1 MEGLYFE
8 VKSRRGEKERISD
21 NRHPNLT
28 SCSAISRR
36 SSSSLLYCKPSS
48 MRRRM
53 EAISQENEEEND
65 VVEVRYK
72 LTLIGSLSV
81 HYLTT
86 MAMLPWVVAEISKA
100 QDSEKKPAERGPS
113 PQIVFLC
120 VSVSWVRCVSILGEE
135 LLWDPLT
142 HRLLF
147 ECLPHQVT
155 KLIHNSQEP
164 SSFGCL
170 VRDSANCACYVFRCQ
185 DSSKVPE
192 IISVLRKAGKSSARN
207 DNVSKLPS
215 GGSGSSETG
224 GSSLSTIPT
233 TVDSDLLF
241 STNFAKRFEVLFCG
255 RVTVPHKNAPPAL
268 IDECIVKFS
277 QLQNSVVSL
286 REGDTLGLRDGLK
299 TLVVPANGL
308 KSIDVHDG
316 STGSPTTG
324 KHPVLFK
331 RAPSFPCLQALDENG
346 LSPEICQAITTES
359 HLHLTGVQPTSQQ
372 QNSTMLFMVTGSQI
386 LLVSPETKKTSM
398 EKSFREI
405 SFCSQGIHH
414 VDHFGF
420 ICRETAEE
428 GNCHFVCYV
437 FQCASESLVDEI
449 MLTLKQAFS
458 RAVEWKKSNPQWQQC
473 DACPLMQ
480 FHRLCERIEG
490 LSPFDTKLELQKHS
504 ASLDNQEQA
513 SVFEVAMRS
522 CPKSDKEENELV
534 MASLRRLYEKK
545 QSNHQH
551 SVTQNSEEI
560 CEKAAPTNLEAHHS
574 SSQQKLGQLKSRA
587 KRSLTESLEGIW
599 KGGNRARTQTNLS
612 SGSGSGA
619 SFDTVYSS
627 QEQPCF
633 DDPSPASNSP
643 LRPQWSSGDLKHLDP
658 PSALATY
665 TFSKQGDAELQGVR
679 RRANTFSHSPTPQS
693 AEHSLE
699 YTLKTQKVAASDTS
713 KLSRHYSLSSD
724 TPHQSKHA
732 PADSTLPPVP
742 PSPPSAPP
750 FSPSSGARLMKR
762 SAAAALSHPSSTFE
776 MDESPLRSH
785 SHSWR
790 QQIFLRVATPQKST
804 ENIDCVN
811 TPDGRQVGNVQEKKL
826 NRSKDELRELW
837 RTAIK
842 QQILLQRMEKENL
855 KLKASENNLQNKRLK
870 LDYDEITPCLKEV
883 TLVWEKM
890 LATPDRSKVKVDM
903 EIIHAALAQGVP
915 KQHRG
920 EVWKFLSEQH
930 LLRQTVSSQPPPDN
944 TAYKE
949 LLKQVSSEQHAIL
962 IDLGRTFPTH
972 PYFEE
977 SMGPGQLSLYN
988 VLSAY
993 SVLDPEVG
1001 YCQGLCFV
1009 TGVLL
1014 LHLEEEDAFNMLKF
1028 LMFVLGLRQQYKP
1041 SMTAVQI
1048 QMYQLSRLLHD
1059 YHKDLQCH
1067 LEQQDIAPSLY
1078 APPWFLT
1085 NFASQYPLGFVARVF
1100 GPEVIFKVGLSLLG
1114 SHKLLI
1120 MQHDSL
1126 ESIVDV
1132 IKTELPNL
1140 GLVQMEKTV
1149 NQVCEMDLTKQLQAY
1164 EVEYQ
1169 VLNDELH
1176 APSDQR
1182 SAHLEKVY
1190 QSLQQQNS
1198 ELLEELQVSH
1208 VRVSS
1213 LEQQLESLVQSERL
1227 LKEQVSTLELEK
1239 NQLVD
1244 TVARLQQILA
1254 KLNIQTSSDGHT
1266 LPSTSERHKLTA
1278 EGEEGKDDSG
1288 LSSPLSDFPAC
1299 LITASGNLLNAQSE
1313 QSSSQLGK
1321 VGDFY
1326 PLPT

>member
-36 SSSSLLYCKPSS
+36 SSSSLLYCKLSS

-53 EAISQENEEEND
+53 EAISQENEEEEND

-100 QDSEKKPAERGPS
+100 QDSEKKPAEHGPS

-372 QNSTMLFMVTGSQI
+372 QNSNMLFMVTESQI

-599 KGGNRARTQTNLS
+599 KTNLS

-633 DDPSPASNSP
+633 DDPLPASNSP

-724 TPHQSKHA
+724 TPHQSN
-732 PADSTLPPVP
+732 
-742 PSPPSAPP
+742 
-750 FSPSSGARLMKR
+750 
-762 SAAAALSHPSSTFE
+762 AAAALSHPSSTFE

-804 ENIDCVN
+804 ENIGQTALALSAWCIGA
-811 TPDGRQVGNVQEKKL
+811 TRTQQVGNVQEKKL

-890 LATPDRSKVKVDM
+890 LATPDRPKVKVDM

-1100 GPEVIFKVGLSLLG
+1100 DMLFLQGPEVIFKVGLSLLG

-1198 ELLEELQVSH
+1198 ELMEELQVKTHRNSGACK
-1208 VRVSS
+1208 
-1213 LEQQLESLVQSERL
+1213 LA
-1227 LKEQVSTLELEK
+1227 QVTFFS
-1239 NQLVD
+1239 
-1244 TVARLQQILA
+1244 A
-1254 KLNIQTSSDGHT
+1254 
-1266 LPSTSERHKLTA
+1266 
-1278 EGEEGKDDSG
+1278 
-1288 LSSPLSDFPAC
+1288 
-1299 LITASGNLLNAQSE
+1299 
-1313 QSSSQLGK
+1313 
-1321 VGDFY
+1321 
-1326 PLPT
+1326 

>member
-1 MEGLYFE
+1 HLSPPCLSIEL
-8 VKSRRGEKERISD
+8 
-21 NRHPNLT
+21 NRV
-28 SCSAISRR
+28 
-36 SSSSLLYCKPSS
+36 
-48 MRRRM
+48 M
-53 EAISQENEEEND
+53 EAISQENEEEEND

-100 QDSEKKPAERGPS
+100 QDSEKKPAEHGPS

-215 GGSGSSETG
+215 G
-224 GSSLSTIPT
+224 
-233 TVDSDLLF
+233 VDSDLLF

-372 QNSTMLFMVTGSQI
+372 QNSNMLFMVTESQI

-490 LSPFDTKLELQKHS
+490 GKLFLHCVMPHLRKLKSVHIQHAIFISQPYLKLGEIAITFKHLCF
-504 ASLDNQEQA
+504 AFQ
-513 SVFEVAMRS
+513 RS

-551 SVTQNSEEI
+551 SVTQNSEEV
-560 CEKAAPTNLEAHHS
+560 TFTY
-574 SSQQKLGQLKSRA
+574 KLGQLKSRA

-599 KGGNRARTQTNLS
+599 K
-612 SGSGSGA
+612 
-619 SFDTVYSS
+619 
-627 QEQPCF
+627 
-633 DDPSPASNSP
+633 
-643 LRPQWSSGDLKHLDP
+643 
-658 PSALATY
+658 
-665 TFSKQGDAELQGVR
+665 
-679 RRANTFSHSPTPQS
+679 
-693 AEHSLE
+693 
-699 YTLKTQKVAASDTS
+699 
-713 KLSRHYSLSSD
+713 
-724 TPHQSKHA
+724 
-732 PADSTLPPVP
+732 
-742 PSPPSAPP
+742 
-750 FSPSSGARLMKR
+750 
-762 SAAAALSHPSSTFE
+762 
-776 MDESPLRSH
+776 
-785 SHSWR
+785 
-790 QQIFLRVATPQKST
+790 
-804 ENIDCVN
+804 
-811 TPDGRQVGNVQEKKL
+811 VGNVQEKKL

-890 LATPDRSKVKVDM
+890 LATPDRPKVKVDM

-1100 GPEVIFKVGLSLLG
+1100 DMLFLQGPEVIFKVGLSLLG

-1198 ELLEELQVSH
+1198 ELMEELQVSH

-1266 LPSTSERHKLTA
+1266 LPSTSERHKLTKGGMM
-1278 EGEEGKDDSG
+1278 EREHRLK
-1288 LSSPLSDFPAC
+1288 
-1299 LITASGNLLNAQSE
+1299 LLRS
-1313 QSSSQLGK
+1313 
-1321 VGDFY
+1321 F
-1326 PLPT
+1326 

>member
-1 MEGLYFE
+1 QYFAA
-8 VKSRRGEKERISD
+8 KGGG
-21 NRHPNLT
+21 
-28 SCSAISRR
+28 
-36 SSSSLLYCKPSS
+36 
-48 MRRRM
+48 
-53 EAISQENEEEND
+53 AISQENEEEEND

-100 QDSEKKPAERGPS
+100 QDSEKKPAEHGPS

-185 DSSKVPE
+185 DSSKV
-192 IISVLRKAGKSSARN
+192 SVCA
-207 DNVSKLPS
+207 KLPM
-215 GGSGSSETG
+215 
-224 GSSLSTIPT
+224 
-233 TVDSDLLF
+233 DSDLLF

-268 IDECIVKFS
+268 IDECIVKF
-277 QLQNSVVSL
+277 N
-286 REGDTLGLRDGLK
+286 TLGLRDGLK

-372 QNSTMLFMVTGSQI
+372 QNSNMLFMSQI

-551 SVTQNSEEI
+551 SVTQNT
-560 CEKAAPTNLEAHHS
+560 PTNLEAHHS

-587 KRSLTESLEGIW
+587 KRSLTE
-599 KGGNRARTQTNLS
+599 
-612 SGSGSGA
+612 
-619 SFDTVYSS
+619 
-627 QEQPCF
+627 
-633 DDPSPASNSP
+633 
-643 LRPQWSSGDLKHLDP
+643 
-658 PSALATY
+658 
-665 TFSKQGDAELQGVR
+665 
-679 RRANTFSHSPTPQS
+679 
-693 AEHSLE
+693 
-699 YTLKTQKVAASDTS
+699 
-713 KLSRHYSLSSD
+713 
-724 TPHQSKHA
+724 
-732 PADSTLPPVP
+732 
-742 PSPPSAPP
+742 
-750 FSPSSGARLMKR
+750 

-890 LATPDRSKVKVDM
+890 LATPDRPKVKVDM

-1100 GPEVIFKVGLSLLG
+1100 DMLFLQGPEVIFKVGLSLLG

-1198 ELLEELQVSH
+1198 ELMEELQVSH

>member
-1 MEGLYFE
+1 IM
-8 VKSRRGEKERISD
+8 K
-21 NRHPNLT
+21 N
-28 SCSAISRR
+28 
-36 SSSSLLYCKPSS
+36 
-48 MRRRM
+48 
-53 EAISQENEEEND
+53 
-65 VVEVRYK
+65 
-72 LTLIGSLSV
+72 
-81 HYLTT
+81 
-86 MAMLPWVVAEISKA
+86 
-100 QDSEKKPAERGPS
+100 
-113 PQIVFLC
+113 
-120 VSVSWVRCVSILGEE
+120 
-135 LLWDPLT
+135 
-142 HRLLF
+142 
-147 ECLPHQVT
+147 
-155 KLIHNSQEP
+155 
-164 SSFGCL
+164 
-170 VRDSANCACYVFRCQ
+170 
-185 DSSKVPE
+185 
-192 IISVLRKAGKSSARN
+192 VLRKAGKSSARN

-215 GGSGSSETG
+215 G
-224 GSSLSTIPT
+224 
-233 TVDSDLLF
+233 VDSDLLF

-372 QNSTMLFMVTGSQI
+372 QNSNMLFMVTESQI

-490 LSPFDTKLELQKHS
+490 GKLFLHCVMPHLRKLKSVHIQHAIFISQPYLKLGEIAITFKHLCF
-504 ASLDNQEQA
+504 AFQ
-513 SVFEVAMRS
+513 RS

-551 SVTQNSEEI
+551 SVTQNSEE
-560 CEKAAPTNLEAHHS
+560 AHHS

-599 KGGNRARTQTNLS
+599 K
-612 SGSGSGA
+612 
-619 SFDTVYSS
+619 
-627 QEQPCF
+627 
-633 DDPSPASNSP
+633 
-643 LRPQWSSGDLKHLDP
+643 
-658 PSALATY
+658 
-665 TFSKQGDAELQGVR
+665 
-679 RRANTFSHSPTPQS
+679 
-693 AEHSLE
+693 
-699 YTLKTQKVAASDTS
+699 
-713 KLSRHYSLSSD
+713 
-724 TPHQSKHA
+724 
-732 PADSTLPPVP
+732 
-742 PSPPSAPP
+742 
-750 FSPSSGARLMKR
+750 
-762 SAAAALSHPSSTFE
+762 
-776 MDESPLRSH
+776 
-785 SHSWR
+785 
-790 QQIFLRVATPQKST
+790 
-804 ENIDCVN
+804 
-811 TPDGRQVGNVQEKKL
+811 VGNVQEKKL

-890 LATPDRSKVKVDM
+890 LATPDRPKVKVDM

-1100 GPEVIFKVGLSLLG
+1100 DMLFLQGPEVIFKVGLSLLG

-1198 ELLEELQVSH
+1198 ELMEELQVSH